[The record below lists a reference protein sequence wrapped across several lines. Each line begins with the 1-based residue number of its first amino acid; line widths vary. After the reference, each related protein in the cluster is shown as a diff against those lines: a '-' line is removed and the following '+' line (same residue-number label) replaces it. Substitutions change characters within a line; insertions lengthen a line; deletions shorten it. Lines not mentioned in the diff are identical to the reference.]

1 MQNVCAKCLEVY
13 MNRIKIV
20 YNNPMGFHARPATM
34 FSKVASEYK
43 SNITVKNGDKET
55 DSKNIIGLLTL
66 NINPGDEMEIIAD
79 GSDEEAALKALK
91 NLIENDFDE

>member
-1 MQNVCAKCLEVY
+1 

-43 SNITVKNGDKET
+43 SNITVKMEIRKQIQ
-55 DSKNIIGLLTL
+55 NIIGLLTL
-66 NINPGDEMEIIAD
+66 NINPVMKWK
-79 GSDEEAALKALK
+79 L
-91 NLIENDFDE
+91 